1 PAVRN
6 LRPGSQKRTEVAPL
20 PLKTLCTYQ
29 NWDHLMKMN
38 KLTAAIIISMLCG
51 ILTGQ
56 GYRVFAPEQAAGF
69 ADDITILTD
78 IFLRLIKMIIAPLV
92 FTTLVVGIA
101 KMGDTRTVGRIG
113 AKTLGWF

>member
-1 PAVRN
+1 
-6 LRPGSQKRTEVAPL
+6 
-20 PLKTLCTYQ
+20 
-29 NWDHLMKMN
+29 MKMN

-78 IFLRLIKMIIAPLV
+78 IF
-92 FTTLVVGIA
+92 
-101 KMGDTRTVGRIG
+101 
-113 AKTLGWF
+113 